1 MSGKVRDA
9 PGRQIALGPEAA
21 QALFGINDENLHL
34 LEHELGV
41 KISARD
47 QQVFLDGGEP
57 ELDLAERILVELGGL
72 ASGGH
77 VVDAAG
83 IRTAVRVAVEQ
94 PDVSLKRF
102 FTDTEVRTAKGHSI
116 RPKGPNQKK
125 YLEAI
130 RRHDIV
136 FAVGPA
142 GTGKTFLAMAMAIDA
157 LNSRLVRRI
166 VLARPAIEAG
176 EKLGFL
182 PGDMIEKV
190 NPYLRPLYDALYALV
205 GFERAERLIDRG
217 QIEIAPLAFM
227 RGRTLSEAFVILDE
241 AQNTTPDQMKMFLTR
256 LGVGSKAIVNG
267 DVTQID
273 LGPGAKSGLVEASK
287 ILAGIDG
294 IAHTQFDRRDVVRH
308 ELVKDI
314 VRAYE
319 RHERDRDQDSS
330 SDD

>member
-1 MSGKVRDA
+1 MTGKVREA
-9 PGRQIALGPEAA
+9 PGRRVALAPEVA

-41 KISARD
+41 EISGRD
-47 QQVFLDGGEP
+47 HAVFLEGSDEAI
-57 ELDLAERILVELGGL
+57 DLAERILLQLGSL
-72 ASGGH
+72 AAAGH
-77 VVDAAG
+77 LVDAASV
-83 IRTAVRVAVEQ
+83 RTALQVVKEQ
-94 PDVSLKRF
+94 PEVSLQSF
-102 FTDTEVRTAKGHSI
+102 FTDTEIRTAKGRVVH
-116 RPKGPNQKK
+116 PKGPNQKR

-130 RRHDIV
+130 RTHDFV

-142 GTGKTFLAMAMAIDA
+142 GTGKTFLAMAMAIEA

-190 NPYLRPLYDALYALV
+190 NPYLRPLYDALYSLV
-205 GFERAERLIDRG
+205 GFDRASRLIDRG

-256 LGVGSKAIVNG
+256 LGLGSRAVING

-273 LGPGAKSGLVEASK
+273 LEPGAKSGLVEASR
-287 ILAGIDG
+287 ILADVEG
-294 IAHTQFDRRDVVRH
+294 IAHIQFDRRDVVRH

-314 VRAYE
+314 VHAYE
-319 RHERDRDQDSS
+319 RDERARD
-330 SDD
+330 SDECDP